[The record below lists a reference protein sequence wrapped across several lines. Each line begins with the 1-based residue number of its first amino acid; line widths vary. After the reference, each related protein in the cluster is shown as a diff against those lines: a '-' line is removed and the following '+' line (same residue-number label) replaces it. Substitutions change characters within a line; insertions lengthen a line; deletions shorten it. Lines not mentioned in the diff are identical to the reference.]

1 MGLFLSILCRFCP
14 KGLFPKHP
22 AKCNCSGPP
31 AFKCQKY
38 RIDWPSNP
46 KLFHHYHHTKTI
58 QSIYSIHWI
67 ILSDTPNLRVPW
79 SISSDVSIVFLG
91 RLVHISKPR
100 RRHHGWRKAEKFSK
114 CVPPDTLKMHSL
126 ALSVLRF
133 LCKTFSKLLKVTL
146 RKALFCGWFLKKS
159 YIQIKKIV

>member
-1 MGLFLSILCRFCP
+1 MGLFLSIFCRFCP

-22 AKCNCSGPP
+22 AKYNCSGPP

-38 RIDWPSNP
+38 RIDWPLNP
-46 KLFHHYHHTKTI
+46 KLFHHYHHKKTI

-79 SISSDVSIVFLG
+79 SISSDVSRVFWADWYTYRSHEDSTMVG
-91 RLVHISKPR
+91 AKR
-100 RRHHGWRKAEKFSK
+100 RNFQNVCLQILYCTPW
-114 CVPPDTLKMHSL
+114 
-126 ALSVLRF
+126 LSVLRF
-133 LCKTFSKLLKVTL
+133 LCKTFSRSLKVTI